1 MGRVVQST
9 ETNLRE
15 QLMKKFIL
23 IAVAAVAL
31 NGCAIIDIYKQAKWD
46 NNEYALVNDIQT
58 SAALAVDSCATPKD
72 VTPYVDHIYAKSLE
86 FKNYTVEIDRN
97 VETNKMAES
106 LLAITKGLKDRYH
119 SGDEP
124 TQKYCELKMTTIQ
137 TSSSTIKRA
146 LGAKPR

>member
-15 QLMKKFIL
+15 QLMKKLIL
-23 IAVAAVAL
+23 IAVATLVL
-31 NGCAIIDIYKQAKWD
+31 NGCAIIDIYKQARWD

-58 SAALAVDSCATPKD
+58 AAALGIDSCATPKD

-86 FKNYTVEIDRN
+86 FKNYTTEIDRN
-97 VETNKMAES
+97 LETNKMADS
-106 LLAITKGLKDRYH
+106 LLAITKGLKERYH

-124 TQKYCELKMTTIQ
+124 SQKYCELKMTTIQ